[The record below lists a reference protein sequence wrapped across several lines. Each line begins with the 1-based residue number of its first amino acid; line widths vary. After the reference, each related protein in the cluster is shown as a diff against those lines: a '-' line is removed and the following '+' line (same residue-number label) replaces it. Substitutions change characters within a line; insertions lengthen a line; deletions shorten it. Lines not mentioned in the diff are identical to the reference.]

1 MFEARI
7 SRALIDQAN
16 TRLHKGHEEDLEC
29 LEMQL
34 ARRGISLERVIRQT
48 MRFGVALPSWGFRQG
63 GTRFG
68 RFPARDE
75 PETLEQK
82 MYAAALVNDLA
93 GVTPR
98 LSLHIPWDTPDKVAS
113 IQRLG
118 RQLGLKFDAMNS
130 NTFQDQPG
138 QQHSYKY
145 GSLSDTDPAV
155 RKQAIEHNILCIEL
169 GEAIGSKALVVW
181 LADGTNFP
189 GQQNFRRSLDRTID
203 SLENIYE
210 YLPKDWRLLIEYKPF
225 EPAFYSTVI
234 NDWGTALM
242 VCQELGEQA
251 ACLVDLG
258 HHLPNTNVEQVVAR
272 LVAANRLGGFHFNDS
287 KYADDDVSSGS
298 IKPYQ
303 LFLIFNELVDAAQ
316 DPGVKRCKPRFS
328 PSYMIDQSHNVKD
341 PLEDLITS
349 AIEIQRAFV
358 KALLVNRKSLTY
370 HQLRNDVTMAERV
383 LKVAFETDVSPILA
397 EVRLRKGCAIDP
409 ILSYRHYLSA
419 RGKGRTKILSARVKS

>member
-1 MFEARI
+1 MFEARLT
-7 SRALIDQAN
+7 RAFIEQAN
-16 TRLHKGHEEDLEC
+16 ARLTKSHEEDLDA
-29 LEMQL
+29 LEGQL
-34 ARRGISLERVIRQT
+34 ARRGVSLEGVIRRSI
-48 MRFGVALPSWGFRQG
+48 RFGVAVPSWGFRQG

-68 RFPARDE
+68 RFPAKEE
-75 PETLEQK
+75 PSTLEQK
-82 MYAAALVNDLA
+82 LYAAALVNDLA

-98 LSLHIPWDTPDKVAS
+98 ISLHIPWDAPDKVS
-113 IQRLG
+113 GVRRLA
-118 RQLGLKFDAMNS
+118 RELGLEFDAINS
-130 NTFQDQPG
+130 NTFEDQPG

-145 GSLSDTDPAV
+145 GSLSHTDPAV
-155 RKQAIEHNILCIEL
+155 RKQAIEHNIRCIEL
-169 GEAIGSKALVVW
+169 GEALGSKALVVW

-189 GQQNFRRSLDRTID
+189 GQQNLRRALDRTID

-210 YLPKDWRLLIEYKPF
+210 ILPKDWRLLIEYKPF

-234 NDWGTALM
+234 NDWGTAMM
-242 VCQELGEQA
+242 VCQELGDQA

-303 LFLIFNELVDAAQ
+303 LFLIFNELIDAAQ
-316 DPGVKRCKPRFS
+316 DPQVKARRPGFS
-328 PSYMIDQSHNVKD
+328 PSYMIDQSHNIKD

-349 AIEIQRAFV
+349 GIEIQRAFV
-358 KALLVNRKSLTY
+358 KALLVNRETLTY

-397 EVRLRKGCAIDP
+397 EIRLRKGCAIDP
-409 ILSYRHYLSA
+409 ILAYRQYLSS
-419 RGKGRTKILSARVKS
+419 RGKARPKLVSR

>member
-1 MFEARI
+1 MFEARLTSAFI
-7 SRALIDQAN
+7 QQTNA
-16 TRLHKGHEEDLEC
+16 RLAKGHGEDLDA
-29 LEMQL
+29 LAGQL
-34 ARRGISLERVIRQT
+34 SRRGVNLEGVIRRS
-48 MRFGVALPSWGFRQG
+48 MRFSVAVPSWGFRQG

-68 RFPARDE
+68 KFPAKDE
-75 PETLEQK
+75 PVTLEQK
-82 MYAAALVNDLA
+82 LYAAALVNDLA

-98 LSLHIPWDTPDKVAS
+98 ISLHVPWDTPDKVGNVR
-113 IQRLG
+113 RLA
-118 RQLGLKFDAMNS
+118 RQLALKFDAMNS
-130 NTFQDQPG
+130 NTFEDQPN
-138 QQHSYKY
+138 QQHSYKF
-145 GSLSDTDPAV
+145 GSLSHSDPAV
-155 RKQAIEHNILCIEL
+155 RKQAIEHNIRCIEL
-169 GEAIGSKALVVW
+169 GQALGSKALVVW

-189 GQQNFRRSLDRTID
+189 GQQNLRRTLDRTID

-210 YLPKDWRLLIEYKPF
+210 MLPKDWRLLIEYKPF

-242 VCQELGEQA
+242 VCHELGDQA

-316 DPGVKRCKPRFS
+316 DPLVKSRRPRFS
-328 PSYMIDQSHNVKD
+328 PGYMIDQSHNIKD

-358 KALLVNRKSLTY
+358 KALLVNRKTLTY

-397 EVRLRKGCAIDP
+397 EIRRRKGCAIDP
-409 ILSYRHYLSA
+409 IMSYREYLSS
-419 RGKGRTKILSARVKS
+419 RGKARPK

>member
-1 MFEARI
+1 MFEARLT
-7 SRALIDQAN
+7 RAFIEQAN
-16 TRLHKGHEEDLEC
+16 ARLVKGHEEDIEALAGH
-29 LEMQL
+29 L
-34 ARRGISLERVIRQT
+34 ARRGVSLEGVIRRS
-48 MRFGVALPSWGFRQG
+48 MRFGVAVPSWGFRQG

-68 RFPARDE
+68 RFPAKDE
-75 PETLEQK
+75 PRALEEK
-82 MYAAALVNDLA
+82 LYAAALVNDLA

-98 LSLHIPWDTPDKVAS
+98 ISLHIPWDTPDKVAAVR
-113 IQRLG
+113 RLA
-118 RQLGLKFDAMNS
+118 RELGLKFDAMNS
-130 NTFQDQPG
+130 NTFEDQPG
-138 QQHSYKY
+138 QQHSYKH
-145 GSLSDTDPAV
+145 GSLSHTDPAV
-155 RKQAIEHNILCIEL
+155 RKQAIEHNMRCIEL
-169 GEAIGSKALVVW
+169 GEALGSKALVVW

-189 GQQNFRRSLDRTID
+189 GQQNLRRALDRTID

-210 YLPKDWRLLIEYKPF
+210 ILPKDWRLLIEYKPF

-234 NDWGTALM
+234 NDWGTAMM
-242 VCQELGEQA
+242 VCQELGDQA

-303 LFLIFNELVDAAQ
+303 LFLIFNELIDAAQ
-316 DPGVKRCKPRFS
+316 DPQVKARQPRFS
-328 PSYMIDQSHNVKD
+328 PSYMIDQSHNIKD

-358 KALLVNRKSLTY
+358 KALLVNRTTLTY

-397 EVRLRKGCAIDP
+397 EIRLRKGCAIDP
-409 ILSYRHYLSA
+409 ILAYRQYLSS
-419 RGKGRTKILSARVKS
+419 RGKAGPKLASR

>member
-1 MFEARI
+1 MFEARLTR
-7 SRALIDQAN
+7 SFIDQTN
-16 TRLHKGHEEDLEC
+16 TRLLKEHREALEW
-29 LEMQL
+29 LDGQL
-34 ARRGISLERVIRQT
+34 GRRGIGLERLIRQT

-68 RFPARDE
+68 RFPAKEE
-75 PETLEQK
+75 PTTLEQK
-82 MYAAALVNDLA
+82 LYAAALVNDLA

-98 LSLHIPWDTPDKVAS
+98 LSLHIPWDTPEKITSVRRMAK
-113 IQRLG
+113 
-118 RQLGLKFDAMNS
+118 QLGLEFDAMNS
-130 NTFQDQPG
+130 NTFEDQAG
-138 QQHSYKY
+138 QQHSYKF
-145 GSLSDTDPAV
+145 GSLSHTDPAV
-155 RKQAIEHNILCIEL
+155 RRQAIEHNIQCIEL
-169 GEAIGSKALVVW
+169 GKGLGSKALIVW

-189 GQQNFRRSLDRTID
+189 GQQNLRRALDRTID

-234 NDWGTALM
+234 NDWGTAMM
-242 VCQELGEQA
+242 VCQELGDQA
-251 ACLVDLG
+251 ECLVDLG

-298 IKPYQ
+298 VKPYQ
-303 LFLIFNELVDAAQ
+303 LFLIFNELIDAAL
-316 DPGVKRCKPRFS
+316 DPQVKTRKPKFS

-349 AIEIQRAFV
+349 AIEIERAFV
-358 KALLVNRKSLTY
+358 KALLVNRKMLAH
-370 HQLRNDVTMAERV
+370 HQLRNDVTMAERE
-383 LKVAFETDVSPILA
+383 LKVAFEMDVSPILA

-409 ILSYRHYLSA
+409 ILAYRAYRVA
-419 RGKGRTKILSARVKS
+419 RDKTAAKINR